1 MAFKKGETGN
11 PNGRPK
17 GSKNKREFIDAETK
31 KEAQKHLQNAVKAGE
46 QWAIL
51 EVLKRIEPPLK
62 PVTPENSID
71 AEVMRAR
78 IFQLVELEERLT
90 KLEQEEDAKQ
100 CH

>member
-17 GSKNKREFIDAETK
+17 GSKNRKGQFSEKLSNEAIK
-31 KEAQKHLQNAVKAGE
+31 KLEQAVADGE
-46 QWAIL
+46 SWAISL
-51 EVLKRIEPPLK
+51 VIQRTHPALKAI
-62 PVTPENSID
+62 TPENSID